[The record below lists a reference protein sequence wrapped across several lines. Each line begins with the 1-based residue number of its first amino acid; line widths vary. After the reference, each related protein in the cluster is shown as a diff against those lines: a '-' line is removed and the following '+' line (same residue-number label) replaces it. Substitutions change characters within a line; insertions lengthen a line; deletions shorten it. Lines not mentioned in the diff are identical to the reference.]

1 MANRSVASVFIDEA
15 SEKRPTR
22 KGEFLSELNEAKGDA
37 FVVVRSDAAE
47 SMRDTSKAS
56 ALDNNANNLSR
67 KKLRELRASRYERR
81 YGLWKISSLQRVRD
95 CGRKKITKM
104 AGIKLV
110 GGTATF
116 SGLATC
122 GSVWCCPVCAA
133 KIMASRSKDVKAAI
147 DLWGLQNKSF
157 IFQTLTMRHHKG
169 QSLEELWQGLSF
181 AWQRLNSGGAA
192 KAEAAK
198 YAQAGFIRV
207 VELTYGSNGWH
218 IHIHILR
225 FLETP
230 PSEIQVKEWSNAQ
243 FERWSKA
250 LTAKGLATPMRDAQ
264 DFKLTRNAEDLAKYL
279 TKQAHYGGKL
289 GMELTSA
296 ETKKAK
302 RGGRKPFEVLDDAI
316 GTPHGNDRRLWEEYE
331 QASRGKKQTHWSNG
345 LRTMLGIDYDKS
357 DEEIAI
363 SEADQVKETVPIVC
377 LSNKG
382 IRLLTS
388 NKKWQHEA
396 LTITERLGEEG
407 LKDYLDDRG
416 IEWQT
421 PQEIIDEDEK
431 YKDDSGDDYFTMA
444 SLLRDFRQH

>member
-1 MANRSVASVFIDEA
+1 MTYRSGASVFIGEA
-15 SEKRPTR
+15 SGKRPTR
-22 KGEFLSELNEAKGDA
+22 KGKSLSEQHEAKGEA
-37 FVVVRSDAAE
+37 FFVVRSGVAE
-47 SMRDTSKAS
+47 PRTDTSKAE

-67 KKLRELRASRYERR
+67 RKLRELRASRYERR
-81 YGLWKISSLQRVRD
+81 YGLWKISSVQRVRD

-104 AGIKLV
+104 AGIKMV
-110 GGTATF
+110 GGTATY

-133 KIMASRSKDVKAAI
+133 KIMASRSNDVKTAI

-169 QSLEELWQGLSF
+169 QSLGELWEGLSY

-207 VELTYGSNGWH
+207 VELTYGRNGWH

-230 PSEIQVKEWSNAQ
+230 PSENEVKAWANAQ

-250 LTAKGLATPMRDAQ
+250 LASKGLETPMRDAQ

-302 RGGRKPFEVLDDAI
+302 RGGRKPFEILDDAI
-316 GTPHGNDRRLWEEYE
+316 ANPYGEDKKLWEEYE

-345 LRTMLGIDYDKS
+345 LRKMLGIDYEKS
-357 DEEIAI
+357 DEEISV
-363 SEADQVKETVPIVC
+363 SESDEVKETLPIVC
-377 LSNKG
+377 LSNEG
-382 IRLLTS
+382 IRRLTS
-388 NKKWQHEA
+388 NRNWQHEA
-396 LTITERLGEEG
+396 LTITERLGAEG

-416 IEWQT
+416 IDWQT
-421 PQEIIDEDEK
+421 PQEVLDEDEK
-431 YKDDSGDDYFTMA
+431 YKDDSGDDHLTM
-444 SLLRDFRQH
+444 SELLREFRQH